1 MGTPHAPTG
10 TGGESND
17 SPKNDHPLDA
27 STSSEN
33 SRVDKIVAGLSS
45 LNLTARADSE
55 ADTDTDTDNG
65 TDTDTDTDAHNDD
78 HVPEPA
84 TVRRWEVIDRIM
96 DSFSSKLEAKMT
108 QTTAASVL
116 PPQLAP
122 KPAVLVRRC
131 FVEDVTTGAAE
142 GRLRE
147 KAAEV
152 EPDQVDEKGKRDES
166 PGNQEEIMATSAD
179 VTYHASFG
187 ATPPPPPPPEST
199 SDQLMSKGKKLAGS
213 SFMGLFSRK
222 QTARSSGT
230 DSPSFFSASESAPP
244 PPPQPPAPSSAPG
257 ARPLA
262 SATSSLRTLAPA
274 PPRATAAPAATT
286 APAAP
291 ATDTSSHLGG
301 ILGTLVSALSSG
313 GTQDVPAHLPHVVGE
328 ERDHL
333 RDRLEDMYTRQNPM
347 VPPASARGGPL
358 FGSATPPFGQ
368 AVHAHTR
375 SAQVPPMPSQRGL
388 VHTSM
393 STAPLS
399 SRSTPHASHST
410 WQAPS
415 ATASAPGYGFA
426 GLGSAGQS
434 GGQELH
440 SSAQGVPRQEFQAEN
455 QISPTPTQDVGGNSG
470 FRGLGLPGF
479 PQPHIHMHRN
489 VALQEPTPPDHASTS
504 PPSDQAEAEDGEH
517 QPGRRRRSRA
527 SHLGVDDVIASDH
540 DGRRKKARKS
550 SSANIA
556 SGGQR
561 KFACPYFKRN
571 KTKYSKWTS
580 CPGPGWDEVHRVKY
594 ASLLSS
600 VWRLLTMPERTFT
613 GDMPSPFNVYGAG
626 RSSRQMSF
634 STPISSKTPRA
645 RRGRTRHWLR
655 ASQKTRKRG
664 FGAGKRRRQTPPTRT
679 SGARS
684 T

>member
-1 MGTPHAPTG
+1 METPHAPTG

-17 SPKNDHPLDA
+17 SPKPDHHLDA
-27 STSSEN
+27 SIQSSEN
-33 SRVDKIVAGLSS
+33 SRVDEIVADFSS
-45 LNLTARADSE
+45 LNLTARAHSE
-55 ADTDTDTDNG
+55 ADTDSDSDTG

-96 DSFSSKLEAKMT
+96 DSFSSKLEAKMI

-116 PPQLAP
+116 ASQLLP

-131 FVEDVTTGAAE
+131 FVEDVTGAAK
-142 GRLRE
+142 GGLRE
-147 KAAEV
+147 KAA
-152 EPDQVDEKGKRDES
+152 DDES
-166 PGNQEEIMATSAD
+166 REFDEMRASDEDSGNREEMISASTDSTSH
-179 VTYHASFG
+179 VSFG
-187 ATPPPPPPPEST
+187 AAAAPPPPPPEST
-199 SDQLMSKGKKLAGS
+199 ADQLMSKGKKLAGS

-230 DSPSFFSASESAPP
+230 DSLSFFSASESAPP
-244 PPPQPPAPSSAPG
+244 PPPQPPAPSSAP
-257 ARPLA
+257 AAQPLA

-274 PPRATAAPAATT
+274 PPRATAAPTATA
-286 APAAP
+286 APAAAAAP
-291 ATDTSSHLGG
+291 AADTSSHLGG
-301 ILGTLVSALSSG
+301 IFGTLVSALSSG

-347 VPPASARGGPL
+347 APPASARGGPL

-415 ATASAPGYGFA
+415 ATASASGYGFA

-434 GGQELH
+434 GQELH
-440 SSAQGVPRQEFQAEN
+440 SSAQGVPRQEFQAESH
-455 QISPTPTQDVGGNSG
+455 ISPTPTQDVGANSG

-504 PPSDQAEAEDGEH
+504 PPSDQAEAEDGEQ
-517 QPGRRRRSRA
+517 QPDRRRKSRA

-540 DGRRKKARKS
+540 DGRRKKARKGDNANVA
-550 SSANIA
+550 SA
-556 SGGQR
+556 GQR

-580 CPGPGWDEVHRVKY
+580 CPGPGWDEVHRVK
-594 ASLLSS
+594 
-600 VWRLLTMPERTFT
+600 
-613 GDMPSPFNVYGAG
+613 
-626 RSSRQMSF
+626 
-634 STPISSKTPRA
+634 
-645 RRGRTRHWLR
+645 
-655 ASQKTRKRG
+655 
-664 FGAGKRRRQTPPTRT
+664 
-679 SGARS
+679 
-684 T
+684 